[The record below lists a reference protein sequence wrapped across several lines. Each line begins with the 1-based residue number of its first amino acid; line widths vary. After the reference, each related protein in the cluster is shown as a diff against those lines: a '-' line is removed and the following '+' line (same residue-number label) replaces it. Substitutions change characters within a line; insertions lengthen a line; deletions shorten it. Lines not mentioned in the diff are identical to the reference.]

1 MTGEGRPAQL
11 MVLQEHLFLTN
22 DLSHPSPD
30 DDDEER
36 QAEGI
41 VLFDRISAASANVE
55 SAPLHYGA
63 AAMGRWK

>member
-11 MVLQEHLFLTN
+11 MVLQEHSFLTN
-22 DLSHPSPD
+22 DLPHRSVDD

-55 SAPLHYGA
+55 CAPLSNTNTLSPI
-63 AAMGRWK
+63 

>member
-1 MTGEGRPAQL
+1 

-22 DLSHPSPD
+22 DLSHPSPHRSVD
-30 DDDEER
+30 DDDEEER

-55 SAPLHYGA
+55 CAPLSNTNTLSPI
-63 AAMGRWK
+63 

>member
-1 MTGEGRPAQL
+1 

-22 DLSHPSPD
+22 DLSHPSPYHSVD

-41 VLFDRISAASANVE
+41 VLFDRISAALANVE
-55 SAPLHYGA
+55 CAPLSNTNTPSPI
-63 AAMGRWK
+63 